1 MGVVV
6 GVQLSGSMSEK
17 TLVTRPRLTPV
28 DRRQLVMRTVDVEL
42 LIEEDHPARAI
53 WELVGRLDLSRY
65 YAEVGAVEG
74 RAGREHTDPQVL
86 ISLWLYAYSRGIS
99 SAREVARRCEYEPA
113 FQWVCALEAIG
124 YHTLS
129 DFRSGHQAALKDLF
143 VQVLGMLSAESL
155 ITLERV
161 TLDGTKIKAN
171 AGGNTFRRREKLEA
185 HLQLA
190 REQVRLM
197 EEQAAEEERMAKRQV
212 AARRRAA
219 RQRQSRLEAAVRE
232 VERMQNEKKEDR
244 ESFVARASSSDPEA
258 RVMRNG
264 EGGTAPSYNVQLLTD
279 TTQGMIVNVEATT
292 DAVDHHQLESALERC
307 AQTLG
312 RHPQQVV
319 ADGDYTNH
327 ASVQAAANHGVD
339 FYGSWQ
345 ESWKAGE
352 RDAQGRSGEFLSSA
366 FPYDAEQDGFTC
378 PAGET
383 LTRQATQ
390 KREHGVRIHVYRA
403 PRKACRNCALRSHCA
418 PPKARPA
425 WVRSISRLEEPAATR
440 AFKAKMATEEAQQ
453 IYAQRSRIAEFPH
466 AWIKERCG
474 LRQFRCRGRLKA
486 TLEAT
491 WAALSYNLMR
501 WFALRRRST
510 LTEAALAL
518 A

>member
-1 MGVVV
+1 
-6 GVQLSGSMSEK
+6 MSEN
-17 TLVTRPRLTPV
+17 TQVTRPRLAAV
-28 DRRQLVMRTVDVEL
+28 NRRQLVMRTLDVEL
-42 LIEEDHPARAI
+42 MIEEDHPARSI

-65 YAEVGAVEG
+65 YAGIGSVEG
-74 RAGREHTDPQVL
+74 RAGRDHTDPQVL

-99 SAREVARRCEYEPA
+99 SGREVARRCEYEPA
-113 FQWVCALEAIG
+113 CQWLCALAPIS

-129 DFRSGHQAALKDLF
+129 DFRSDQKAALDDLF
-143 VQVLGMLSAESL
+143 VQVLGMLSAEGL

-171 AGGNTFRRREKLEA
+171 AGGNTFRRQEKLQA

-190 REQVRLM
+190 REQVRWM
-197 EEQAAEEERMAKRQV
+197 EEQAAQEEQMTKRQV

-219 RQRQSRLEAAVRE
+219 RQRRSRLEAAVRE
-232 VERMQNEKKEDR
+232 VERLQREKKDDR
-244 ESFVARASSSDPEA
+244 DSFVARASSTDPEA
-258 RVMRNG
+258 HGMRNG
-264 EGGTAPSYNVQLLTD
+264 EGGTAPSYNLQVLTD
-279 TTQGMIVNVEATT
+279 AAHGLIVNVEATT
-292 DAVDHHQLESALERC
+292 DAVDHHQLVPALERC
-307 AQTLG
+307 EQTLG

-327 ASVQAAANHGVD
+327 ASVRAAADCGVD

-345 ESWKAGE
+345 ESWRAGE
-352 RDAQGRSGEFLSSA
+352 HDAQGRSAAFLASA
-366 FPYDAEQDGFTC
+366 FPYQAESDSFLC

-383 LTRQATQ
+383 LTPRAIQN
-390 KREHGVRIHVYRA
+390 REHGVRVHVYRA
-403 PRKACRNCALRSHCA
+403 PREACRTCPLRRPCA
-418 PPKARPA
+418 PQKARPA
-425 WVRSISRLEEPAATR
+425 WVRSITRLEEPAATL

-453 IYAQRSRIAEFPH
+453 IYGQRSRIAEFPH

-491 WAALSYNLMR
+491 WAALSYNLTR
-501 WFALRRRST
+501 WFALRRRPT
-510 LTEAALAL
+510 RIDAALAP

>member
-1 MGVVV
+1 
-6 GVQLSGSMSEK
+6 MS
-17 TLVTRPRLTPV
+17 TNTPVTRPRLAV
-28 DRRQLVMRTVDVEL
+28 VNRRQLVMRTLDVEL
-42 LIEEDHPARAI
+42 LIEEDHSARSI

-65 YAEVGAVEG
+65 YADIGAVEA
-74 RAGREHTDPQVL
+74 RAGRDHTDPQVL

-113 FQWVCALEAIG
+113 FQWLCGLGPIS
-124 YHTLS
+124 HRTLS
-129 DFRSGHQAALKDLF
+129 GFRSDHQAALDNLF
-143 VQVLGMLSAESL
+143 VQVLGMLSAEGL

-161 TLDGTKIKAN
+161 TLDGTKIKAH
-171 AGGNTFRRREKLEA
+171 AGGNTFRRQETLEA
-185 HLQLA
+185 HLVLA

-197 EEQAAEEERMAKRQV
+197 EEQSAEEEQMTRRQV

-232 VERMQNEKKEDR
+232 VERLQREKKDDR
-244 ESFVARASSSDPEA
+244 DSFVARASSTDPETH
-258 RVMRNG
+258 VMRNG
-264 EGGTAPSYNVQLLTD
+264 EGGTVPSYHVQLLTD
-279 TTQGMIVNVEATT
+279 TTHGLIVNVEATT
-292 DAVDHHQLESALERC
+292 DAVDHHQLAPALERC

-327 ASVQAAANHGVD
+327 ASVQAAADGGVD

-345 ESWKAGE
+345 ESWRPGE
-352 RDAQGRSGEFLSSA
+352 RDAQGRSAAFLASA
-366 FPYDAEQDGFTC
+366 FPYDAEWDCFTC

-383 LTRQATQ
+383 LTHQATQ
-390 KREHGVRIHVYRA
+390 NREQGVRIHVYRA
-403 PRKACRNCALRSHCA
+403 PKAACRNCSLRSSCA
-418 PPKARPA
+418 PQKARPA
-425 WVRSISRLEEPAATR
+425 WVRSITRSEEPATL
-440 AFKAKMATEEAQQ
+440 AFKAKMASEEAQQ

-491 WAALSYNLMR
+491 WAALSYNLIR
-501 WFALRRRST
+501 WFAIRRRAT
-510 LTEAALAL
+510 LTAATLAS